1 MDAEL
6 ERDLGNEPIG
16 PFGQWRKNLQRPI
29 GKALAE
35 LAEEVRNELPDA
47 WDFRGNEIAMARD
60 ADDERH
66 EPSG

>member
-1 MDAEL
+1 
-6 ERDLGNEPIG
+6 
-16 PFGQWRKNLQRPI
+16 LQRPI